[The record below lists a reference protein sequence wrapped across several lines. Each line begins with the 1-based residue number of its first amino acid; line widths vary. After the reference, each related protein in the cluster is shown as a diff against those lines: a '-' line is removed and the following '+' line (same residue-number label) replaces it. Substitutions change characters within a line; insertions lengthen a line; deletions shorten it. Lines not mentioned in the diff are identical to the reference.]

1 MHDPGS
7 RTGRSSAAGEG
18 RAAALRRRRLA
29 ALAGALGL
37 VALLVVAMSALGGG
51 DDGTPSFVDA
61 GAGDSDAPAEA
72 ASGEPVRFTVAASGD
87 FLIHGPVY
95 ERAQSYGGGRKY
107 DFSPMFDQIKPY
119 IEDADL
125 AICHVETPMGDGPPA
140 GYPVFNTPADLT
152 DAISSTGWDVCDTAS
167 NHTLD
172 QGQAGVDDTIKALD
186 KAGIEHT
193 GSASSAAEQEEPP
206 IIDVNGVKV
215 AFLAYAEMTN
225 GVPPPKK
232 YSINLAKA
240 PAILE
245 DARAARDR
253 GAEAVIVNLHWGEE
267 FVAEPSD
274 SQTKLAKKLT
284 ESPDITALIGQH
296 VHIVQPIDTVNDKIV
311 VYGEGNLVSN
321 QTVDCCPE
329 ASQDGLIALLD
340 FVVDADGARVES
352 TRYVPVFVEHPDYTV
367 QPVGDA
373 LDAGDGD
380 AGALRASYE
389 RTTDV
394 VGKGPGIKPD
404 PARLP

>member
-1 MHDPGS
+1 MNDPAPGTNGLS
-7 RTGRSSAAGEG
+7 GGRSG
-18 RAAALRRRRLA
+18 RARTLRRRRLA
-29 ALAGALGL
+29 ALAGALAL
-37 VALLVVAMSALGGG
+37 VAVLVVAISALGGS
-51 DDGTPSFVDA
+51 DDGAPSFVGSA
-61 GAGDSDAPAEA
+61 GGDSDAPAGA
-72 ASGEPVRFTVAASGD
+72 AQEPVRFTVAATGD

-95 ERAQSYGGGRKY
+95 ERAQSYDGGNGY
-107 DFSPMFDQIKPY
+107 DFSPMFEQIKPY

-125 AICHVETPMGDGPPA
+125 AICHVETPMGDGPAA

-152 DAISSTGWDVCDTAS
+152 DAIASTGWDVCDTAS

-206 IIDVNGVKV
+206 ILDVNGVKV
-215 AFLAYAEMTN
+215 AFLAYTEMTN
-225 GVPPPKK
+225 GVAPPKR
-232 YSINLAKA
+232 YSVNLAKA
-240 PAILE
+240 PAILD

-253 GAEAVIVNLHWGEE
+253 GAEVVIVNMHWGEE

-284 ESPDITALIGQH
+284 ESPDITAVIGQH
-296 VHIVQPIDTVNDKIV
+296 VHIVQPIDTVNGKIV

-340 FVVDADGARVES
+340 FVVDAEGARVES
-352 TRYVPVFVEHPDYTV
+352 TRYVPVFVEHPDFTV
-367 QPVGDA
+367 QPIGDA
-373 LDAGDGD
+373 LDSGDGD
-380 AGALRASYE
+380 EQALRSSYE